1 LRKQKANNGAP
12 SRHENKYMKKF
23 VLLSIII
30 IAFGCAPIK
39 RHQRLVEK
47 FPFVHTQDTLIIHDT
62 IREFIPKIQ
71 VDSIFHFS
79 ELHDTIFIEKE
90 RLKIRI
96 HAIHD
101 SIFVEGECDSIFI
114 EKIIER
120 KIPIRYYEAKESNWW
135 KWILAILAIFTIL
148 AIFLKRKSHEK
159 DIQN

>member
-1 LRKQKANNGAP
+1 
-12 SRHENKYMKKF
+12 MKKLAF
-23 VLLSIII
+23 LSIII
-30 IAFGCAPIK
+30 ITIGCGPIK

-47 FPFVHTQDTLIIHDT
+47 FPFVHTQDTIIIHDT

-120 KIPIRYYEAKESNWW
+120 KIPIRYYEAKGSDWW
-135 KWILAILAIFTIL
+135 KWILAVLVFLTIL
-148 AIFLKRKSHEK
+148 AFIIKRKSHEK

>member
-1 LRKQKANNGAP
+1 
-12 SRHENKYMKKF
+12 MKKLA
-23 VLLSIII
+23 LLIII
-30 IAFGCAPIK
+30 IIGFGCAPIK

-47 FPFVHTQDTLIIHDT
+47 FPFVHTQDTIIVYDT
-62 IREFIPKIQ
+62 IREFIPKVK

-120 KIPIRYYEAKESNWW
+120 KIPIRYYEAKDSDWW
-135 KWILAILAIFTIL
+135 KWILAILIFLTIL
-148 AIFLKRKSHEK
+148 AFYFKRKSHEK